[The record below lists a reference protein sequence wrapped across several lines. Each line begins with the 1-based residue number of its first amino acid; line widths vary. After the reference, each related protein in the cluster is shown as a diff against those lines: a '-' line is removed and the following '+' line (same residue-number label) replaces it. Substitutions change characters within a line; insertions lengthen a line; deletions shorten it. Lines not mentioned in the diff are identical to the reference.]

1 MRLIDRGHCK
11 TAILVAAGLMMILV
25 LGSCASRPDTPIY
38 NIRTDKSFD
47 GQETVGIIE
56 LKMIDKTFSLES
68 YMPIFVADRRYPLYF
83 VDQNLQPLEWMMWH
97 YWKTHGQ
104 ANYFEAVCLFKAQP
118 GFYGLSNLVLEKQ
131 SASSF
136 DGSHQVNV
144 HVDKK
149 WRIPAQRLV
158 YLGQLHVEFT
168 KRRIASDGRG
178 SYQHHV
184 EFNHEAK
191 NLPRVLNYFKHEYPK
206 LYTQYIKQLQ
216 IVEPLP

>member
-1 MRLIDRGHCK
+1 MRLIGDCITRRAAAM
-11 TAILVAAGLMMILV
+11 TVSLILLIFVSA
-25 LGSCASRPDTPIY
+25 CTPKPDSPIY
-38 NIRTDKSFD
+38 NIHKDTIYDN
-47 GQETVGIIE
+47 QETVVILE
-56 LKMIDKTFSLES
+56 LKMVDKTYSLES
-68 YMPIFVADRRYPLYF
+68 YLPVLVIDQQYSLFF
-83 VDQNLQPLEWMMWH
+83 VDQRLQPLEWMMWH

-206 LYTQYIKQLQ
+206 LYTQYKKQLQ